1 MLSETVHGRLL
12 VTRNAQLTRRHAIKA
27 DWLVVLSRS
36 RLQAVFRLFLVSLVV
51 SFVWVQARPRW
62 AAGLGSGGTR
72 PNRTGLNHQPQNSK
86 AREGQ
91 PSAGSNPA
99 ATASKRLVR
108 PYGTVDGENMIK
120 IIANM
125 PTGTIGVEAVGKVT
139 EEDYRDVLIPAIGTA
154 LERND
159 VRLLYVLDEDF
170 GSYSPGA
177 MWADTKLWAQHLKAW
192 RKIAIVS
199 DADWLENSVKAFG
212 WLIPGE
218 VKVFESD
225 DLDDAKEWLSGVDDD
240 DDD

>member
-1 MLSETVHGRLL
+1 MRSSPGDTPIQERLGWLFWAIKTAGLHSHFLGLTCGLIRIGSGASAVGCGASAQAGPDPTERVRTTGRR
-12 VTRNAQLTRRHAIKA
+12 TRKRVRATLRGFKSRRH
-27 DWLVVLSRS
+27 RE
-36 RLQAVFRLFLVSLVV
+36 
-51 SFVWVQARPRW
+51 
-62 AAGLGSGGTR
+62 SGRNGWF
-72 PNRTGLNHQPQNSK
+72 
-86 AREGQ
+86 
-91 PSAGSNPA
+91 
-99 ATASKRLVR
+99 R
-108 PYGTVDGENMIK
+108 PYGTVDGEDVIK

-139 EEDYRDVLIPAIGTA
+139 EEDYRDVLVPAISTA

-192 RKIAIVS
+192 KKIAIVS

-218 VKVFESD
+218 VKVFETD
-225 DLDDAKEWLSGVDDD
+225 DIDDAKEWLSGADDD
-240 DDD
+240 